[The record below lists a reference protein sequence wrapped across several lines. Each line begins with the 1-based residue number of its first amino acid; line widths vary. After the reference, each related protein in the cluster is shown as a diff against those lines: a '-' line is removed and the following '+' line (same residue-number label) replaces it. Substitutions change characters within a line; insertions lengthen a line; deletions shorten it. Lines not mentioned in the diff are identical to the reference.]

1 MQVDLNRVITALV
14 IASLIV
20 VGGAIWDFQ
29 NVKANVSKQENKID
43 MIYDDLKEVKRDVK
57 SLLRKE

>member
-20 VGGAIWDFQ
+20 VGGTIWDFQ